1 MKKIILTILLVLLT
15 VASVSI
21 VWINQTSR
29 ENKRNNADSLQTNLA
44 LKKALLEKINNES
57 LEVTSEW
64 DIRDVQ
70 MKRTSLD
77 EILKTGPRLCLFID
91 RSQCDVCWKKAI
103 DFIKDNVKGKNLSQV
118 CIMLSG
124 FQPND
129 MRQFQSIAAD
139 IPIYYLVDMPQELA
153 GKIEKGKTYFFV
165 LENARLIS
173 HLFEPEGLYES
184 MGKEYIQGFQKL
196 SRLAKSSQ
204 QFVRAINPEIVRDSL
219 SLRKKE
225 AFLLRVE
232 NAGRQQVGITKVS
245 PSCTCIMVEDFPKY
259 MMPHSIGEIKVV
271 LVPETKGWMM
281 RTITVELDNG
291 QELEFNIE
299 AHVV

>member
-1 MKKIILTILLVLLT
+1 M
-15 VASVSI
+15 
-21 VWINQTSR
+21 
-29 ENKRNNADSLQTNLA
+29 
-44 LKKALLEKINNES
+44 
-57 LEVTSEW
+57 
-64 DIRDVQ
+64 
-70 MKRTSLD
+70 
-77 EILKTGPRLCLFID
+77 
-91 RSQCDVCWKKAI
+91 
-103 DFIKDNVKGKNLSQV
+103 
-118 CIMLSG
+118 
-124 FQPND
+124 
-129 MRQFQSIAAD
+129 
-139 IPIYYLVDMPQELA
+139 
-153 GKIEKGKTYFFV
+153 
-165 LENARLIS
+165 IS

>member
-1 MKKIILTILLVLLT
+1 
-15 VASVSI
+15 
-21 VWINQTSR
+21 
-29 ENKRNNADSLQTNLA
+29 
-44 LKKALLEKINNES
+44 
-57 LEVTSEW
+57 
-64 DIRDVQ
+64 
-70 MKRTSLD
+70 
-77 EILKTGPRLCLFID
+77 
-91 RSQCDVCWKKAI
+91 
-103 DFIKDNVKGKNLSQV
+103 
-118 CIMLSG
+118 
-124 FQPND
+124 
-129 MRQFQSIAAD
+129 
-139 IPIYYLVDMPQELA
+139 
-153 GKIEKGKTYFFV
+153 
-165 LENARLIS
+165 
-173 HLFEPEGLYES
+173 